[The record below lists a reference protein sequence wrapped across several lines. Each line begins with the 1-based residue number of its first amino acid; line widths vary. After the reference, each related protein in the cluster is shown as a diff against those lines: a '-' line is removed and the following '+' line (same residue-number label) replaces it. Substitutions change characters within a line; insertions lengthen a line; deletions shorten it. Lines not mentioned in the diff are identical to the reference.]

1 MRELLE
7 SDLFLLTLT
16 VGLYCAGAL
25 LYRRTRLALFHPVL
39 LAFGGMI
46 AFLCLC
52 GIDYACLLY
61 TSPSPRDRG

>member
-46 AFLCLC
+46 AFLCL
-52 GIDYACLLY
+52 
-61 TSPSPRDRG
+61 